1 MNLKSHS
8 QEYFLL
14 CVFLIA
20 LLLRVGVAMRFPSLA
35 HPDEVFQTEEPAH
48 RLAYG
53 YGIVTWEWRDGIRSW
68 AFPTFLAAV
77 MRTTEWMGPGSAGYL
92 WATTILLSLISLT
105 SVWFGFAWA
114 KRVSGIE
121 AAIIAAGACAIWY
134 ELVIFS
140 PRALTEVLAA
150 HILLPGL
157 YLGAYAEG
165 RGEKRRLFLAGLLCG
180 LAMALRIQLFPAV
193 AVAGLYFCRS
203 SWRTRIPAVL
213 AGILVPVAVFG
224 VVDAFTW
231 SYPFQSFFRY
241 FWVNAV
247 EGRSEL
253 YGTEPWYWYLL
264 ILLAHLGPVLFVAL
278 MGVRRSPFLGWIA
291 LAILVPHSLLAH
303 KEVRFI
309 YPLIPILLTLAALG
323 TADLVKDLGHFF
335 KSPIYPKVAVA
346 VALVLFAVTSVFFV
360 PQFTWWVRNSGTMA
374 IVDQLSRD
382 PAVCGLGIH
391 GTSWFNTG
399 GYTHLHRNIP
409 MVLMSEGPWLERESA
424 SVNAVIAYGT
434 PPRLTPDFKLKKCSG
449 AVCLYQRP
457 GSCVSPQV
465 HEVNEEL
472 RQTGN

>member
-1 MNLKSHS
+1 
-8 QEYFLL
+8 
-14 CVFLIA
+14 V
-20 LLLRVGVAMRFPSLA
+20 
-35 HPDEVFQTEEPAH
+35 
-48 RLAYG
+48 
-53 YGIVTWEWRDGIRSW
+53 
-68 AFPTFLAAV
+68 
-77 MRTTEWMGPGSAGYL
+77 
-92 WATTILLSLISLT
+92 
-105 SVWFGFAWA
+105 
-114 KRVSGIE
+114 
-121 AAIIAAGACAIWY
+121 
-134 ELVIFS
+134 
-140 PRALTEVLAA
+140 
-150 HILLPGL
+150 
-157 YLGAYAEG
+157 
-165 RGEKRRLFLAGLLCG
+165 
-180 LAMALRIQLFPAV
+180 
-193 AVAGLYFCRS
+193 
-203 SWRTRIPAVL
+203 VL

-264 ILLAHLGPVLFVAL
+264 ILLANLGPVLFLAL